1 MNITIS
7 KLTSAWLEA
16 VDELMKRNSKT
27 LGFLPRE
34 ALQSYLEKNNVIGA
48 ISDDDELV
56 GYLLFGANRDYFRI
70 THLCVVGEYQ
80 GRGIARKLVNELS
93 ESVSTQKA
101 IKLNCRRDYP
111 ANNLWPKLG
120 FTAVDEK
127 RSRAREE
134 HFLTRWNLTLAP
146 DDQLQLFQA
155 STSDDTLDVIIDAQ
169 IFFDFFEPDNDKT
182 KPSKALLSDFL
193 VDSLSLWI
201 TDELFNEINRQDN
214 RECREKSRNRAHN
227 SQRVEPNL
235 HLVDDFC
242 ELLNGLLPCGK
253 PSEESDIRQL
263 ANAAA
268 SSVNTFVTRDREL
281 LQKSKEIGELTGL
294 EVINPVDLIIRMHE
308 LTEKQSYSPDRIAGL
323 DLRWERLTS
332 DDLAFFPLDSFLENR
347 ETKGR
352 FREKLESLVADP
364 SQYECTLLR
373 SGSEIMAFR
382 VLAERHNKILYSPL
396 ARVAISAKHSLFGR
410 FLIADTV
417 SRAVEKSLDM
427 VEFQGSALTTS
438 LIPNLLEMGFVNH
451 DDNFVKF
458 CFSRVLDRS
467 DVLSTILELCPEA
480 TDDYH
485 DMSCPELERYCSPLV
500 MESTDLES
508 FLIPIRPG
516 YAMSLFDRHQSA
528 DDLFGGDS
536 NVLLRWNNV
545 YYRAVTHHKMLRAPA
560 RILWYV
566 SKSQMQIVAVSHLD
580 DVAINTPQILFKQ
593 FKKFGILKWKDLY
606 KMCSGN
612 PSKKLMALKFSHSF
626 IFREPVPLDA
636 VRSIF
641 EENQAGLTL
650 QGPLRL
656 KPEIFRELFQKGFPN
671 QL

>member
-1 MNITIS
+1 MKITIS
-7 KLTSAWLEA
+7 KLTSAWLED
-16 VDELMKRNSKT
+16 VDELMTQNSQT
-27 LGFLPRE
+27 LGFLPKE
-34 ALQSYLEKNNVIGA
+34 ALKSYLEKKNVIGA
-48 ISDDDELV
+48 TSDNDELV

-70 THLCVVGEYQ
+70 THLCVVEEYQ
-80 GRGIARKLVNELS
+80 GQGIARRLVNELS
-93 ESVSTQKA
+93 KSVSTQKA

-111 ANNLWPKLG
+111 ANDLWPKLG
-120 FTAVDEK
+120 FAAVDEK
-127 RSRAREE
+127 RSRARDE
-134 HFLTRWNLTLAP
+134 HFLTRWSLTLAP

-155 STSDDTLDVIIDAQ
+155 RTSDDTLDVIIDAQ
-169 IFFDFFEPDNDKT
+169 IFFDFYEPDNDKT

-227 SQRVEPNL
+227 SHKVEPDL
-235 HLVDDFC
+235 HLVEGFC
-242 ELLNGLLPCGK
+242 ELLKELLPCGK

-268 SSVNTFVTRDREL
+268 SSVNTFVTRDRAL
-281 LQKSKEIGELTGL
+281 LQKSKEIGKLTGL
-294 EVINPVDLIIRMHE
+294 EVINPVELIVQMYE
-308 LTEKQSYSPDRIAGL
+308 LSEKQTYTPDRIAGL
-323 DLRWERLTS
+323 ALRWERLKS
-332 DDLAFFPLDSFLENR
+332 DDLASFPYDSFLEHE

-364 SQYECTLLR
+364 NQYECTLLR
-373 SGSEIMAFR
+373 SGSDIMALR

-396 ARVAISAKHSLFGR
+396 ARVAVSAKHSLFGH

-417 SRAVEKSLDM
+417 TRGVEMNLDM

-438 LIPNLLEMGFVNH
+438 LIPNLLEMGFINH
-451 DDNFVKF
+451 DDSYVRF
-458 CFSRVLDRS
+458 CFSRVFGRS
-467 DVLSTILELCPEA
+467 EVLSTIFELCPKAA
-480 TDDYH
+480 TNYH
-485 DMSCPELERYCSPLV
+485 DMACFELEKCCSPLV
-500 MESTDLES
+500 METTELES

-528 DDLFGGDS
+528 DDLFGGDP

-545 YYRAVTHHKMLRAPA
+545 YYRADTHHKMLRAPA

-580 DVAINTPQILFKQ
+580 HVAIDTPQVLFKQ

-606 KMCSGN
+606 KMCGGN

-626 IFREPVPLDA
+626 IFRKPVSLEV

-641 EENQAGLTL
+641 EKNNTGLSL

-656 KPEIFRELFQKGFPN
+656 RPEIFRELYKQGFPT
-671 QL
+671 